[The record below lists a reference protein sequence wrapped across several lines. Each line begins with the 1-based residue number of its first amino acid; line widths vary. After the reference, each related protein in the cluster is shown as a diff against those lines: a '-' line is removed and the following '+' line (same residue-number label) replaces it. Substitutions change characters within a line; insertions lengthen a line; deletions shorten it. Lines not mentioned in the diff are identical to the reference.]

1 MFSIDFHL
9 LFDLFNN
16 LTIAFKPFTKT
27 TKKLGLK
34 CRSMTWPTGGP
45 EKNNDGNKRRL
56 NLLQA
61 TENSGPSR
69 NYGKKQLGSHPGKI
83 EPLRGKSHY

>member
-1 MFSIDFHL
+1 
-9 LFDLFNN
+9 
-16 LTIAFKPFTKT
+16 
-27 TKKLGLK
+27 
-34 CRSMTWPTGGP
+34 MTWPTGGP

-69 NYGKKQLGSHPGKI
+69 NYGKKQLGSHQEKLNPYEENPITERNGDMSKLDLFF
-83 EPLRGKSHY
+83 P